1 MDRRTPL
8 LSALLLALALSACA
22 APGPAE
28 TTPAP
33 PPEAPADTTP
43 APAELVWTDQDFSQ
57 DFTAEDGTVVM
68 SVDYLFPD
76 IQNYD
81 QDPAWSAI
89 HDYYATEG
97 AAYLE
102 NAQELAVYASGDYQ
116 VSKTLGEEFLPYGEA
131 HSYRVAYQTDTL
143 ASLVR
148 SYYAN
153 SVTGAA
159 HPANYQ
165 FSETFDLT
173 TGERLAL
180 DDCFTDAG
188 AARSRILDTLAEA
201 GQGAGFTREALEEQF
216 NDAYF
221 YLTEDHF
228 VFYYQPDTLAPYAAG
243 LLDRPEPASAK
254 ELVSVFSWD
263 KIPKADLLCPEGLR
277 MEN

>member
-8 LSALLLALALSACA
+8 LSALLLALALSACT

-33 PPEAPADTTP
+33 TPEAPAETTP

-243 LLDRPEPASAK
+243 LLEF
-254 ELVSVFSWD
+254 SVPYD
-263 KIPKADLLCPEGLR
+263 GLRDLLALELESPT
-277 MEN
+277 